1 MLSVLAVVSI
11 LVLRLAVPIS
21 ILLILGELV
30 RRSRSTQ
37 V

>member
-11 LVLRLAVPIS
+11 LVLRLAVPIG
-21 ILLILGELV
+21 ILLILGELI

>member
-21 ILLILGELV
+21 ILLILGELI

>member
-21 ILLILGELV
+21 ILLILGELI

-37 V
+37 D